1 MPKYEDKQWG
11 RKNVHDLVQPFT
23 STEKKLQM
31 APIFNRDGLLRKPL
45 VTLAGSTVA
54 NELSLEMNFQEQF
67 YYN

>member
-1 MPKYEDKQWG
+1 
-11 RKNVHDLVQPFT
+11 
-23 STEKKLQM
+23 M
-31 APIFNRDGLLRKPL
+31 ALISNRDGRRLRKLL